1 MAFDTSVSGI
11 LSASADLGIIGNNI
25 ANAST
30 TGFKQSR
37 GEFTDIYAS
46 SLLGTAS
53 TAIGQGVKLNSVTQ
67 DFSQGNIEFT
77 NSSLDLA
84 INGNGFFR
92 LSNDGVATY
101 TRAGSFQVDRE
112 GYLVNASNMKLQGF
126 PIDEG
131 GNITGELTNI
141 RLSTQLID
149 PKATSQVEITANLD
163 SRADAPNV
171 GLQGPAILE
180 TVEIE
185 GEQVTRQVTI
195 SVQDGVDENG
205 DPVFKEVPQ
214 FYDFT
219 PFGDNAS
226 SPSPEMFNSST
237 SLTVYDGFGNPH
249 VLSLYFRKEDG
260 ALDADGNAVD
270 GEVWSVTALIDGV
283 EQPNAQLPG
292 DINYLVFGSNGKL
305 DTTDAGLYGGAAKLT
320 IPDWTPL
327 DSAGAA
333 NGAANETFTIDLS
346 TFTQFGADFAVG
358 SINQDGYATGQL
370 RGVEIDSSGI
380 LYTRYTNGQ
389 SRSQSQIAMASFTNP
404 NGLQP
409 VGDTNFVETFS
420 AGSPTITTP
429 GLSGTGAL
437 QSGALEAS
445 NVEITSQLVRMII
458 AQRNFQ
464 ANAQM
469 IQTED
474 AVTQTVINLR

>member
-1 MAFDTSVSGI
+1 
-11 LSASADLGIIGNNI
+11 
-25 ANAST
+25 
-30 TGFKQSR
+30 
-37 GEFTDIYAS
+37 
-46 SLLGTAS
+46 
-53 TAIGQGVKLNSVTQ
+53 
-67 DFSQGNIEFT
+67 
-77 NSSLDLA
+77 
-84 INGNGFFR
+84 
-92 LSNDGVATY
+92 
-101 TRAGSFQVDRE
+101 
-112 GYLVNASNMKLQGF
+112 
-126 PIDEG
+126 
-131 GNITGELTNI
+131 
-141 RLSTQLID
+141 
-149 PKATSQVEITANLD
+149 
-163 SRADAPNV
+163 
-171 GLQGPAILE
+171 
-180 TVEIE
+180 
-185 GEQVTRQVTI
+185 
-195 SVQDGVDENG
+195 
-205 DPVFKEVPQ
+205 

-260 ALDADGNAVD
+260 ALDADGNAVN

>member
-149 PKATSQVEITANLD
+149 PKATTQVEITANLD

-171 GLQGPAILE
+171 GLRGPAVLE
-180 TVEIE
+180 EVDDGNGGTITQQATDAE
-185 GEQVTRQVTI
+185 G
-195 SVQDGVDENG
+195 N
-205 DPVFKEVPQ
+205 PL

-260 ALDADGNAVD
+260 ALDADGNAVN

>member
-11 LSASADLGIIGNNI
+11 LAASGDLGIIGNNI

-30 TGFKQSR
+30 TGFKASR

-46 SLLGTAS
+46 SLLGTAG

-77 NSSLDLA
+77 NNSLDLA

-101 TRAGSFQVDRE
+101 TRAGSFQLDRE
-112 GYLVNASNMKLQGF
+112 GFLVNASNMKLQGF
-126 PIDEG
+126 PIDIA
-131 GNITGELTNI
+131 GNITGELTDI
-141 RLSTQLID
+141 QLSTQLID
-149 PKATSQVEITANLD
+149 PKATSQVVVTANLD
-163 SRADAPNV
+163 SRATSPNV
-171 GLQGPAILE
+171 ALRGPAVLE
-180 TVEIE
+180 D
-185 GEQVTRQVTI
+185 
-195 SVQDGVDENG
+195 DGNG
-205 DPVFKEVPQ
+205 GTQQATDADGNPL
-214 FYDFT
+214 FYEFT
-219 PFGDNAS
+219 PYGANPS

-249 VLSLYFRKEDG
+249 VLSLYFRKEEG
-260 ALDADGNAVD
+260 ILDGNGAAID

-283 EQPNAQLPG
+283 EQPNATMPG
-292 DINYLVFGSNGKL
+292 DLDYLVFGSNGKL
-305 DTTDAGLYGGAAKLT
+305 DTTVDGIYGGAAKLT
-320 IPDWTPL
+320 IPNWPPL
-327 DSAGAA
+327 DPEGNA
-333 NGAANETFTIDLS
+333 NGSEAQTFTIDLS

-358 SINQDGYATGQL
+358 SISQDGYATGQL

-389 SRSQSQIAMASFTNP
+389 SRQQSQIALASFTNP

-437 QSGALEAS
+437 QSGALESS
-445 NVEITSQLVRMII
+445 NVEITSQLVKMII

>member
-11 LSASADLGIIGNNI
+11 LAASGDLGIIGNNI

-30 TGFKQSR
+30 TGFKASR

-46 SLLGTAS
+46 SLLGTAG

-77 NSSLDLA
+77 NNSLDLA

-101 TRAGSFQVDRE
+101 TRAGSFQLDRE
-112 GYLVNASNMKLQGF
+112 GFLVNASNMKLQGF
-126 PIDEG
+126 PIDIA
-131 GNITGELTNI
+131 GNITGELTDI
-141 RLSTQLID
+141 QLSTQLID
-149 PKATSQVEITANLD
+149 PKATSQVVVTANLD
-163 SRADAPNV
+163 SRATSPNV
-171 GLQGPAILE
+171 ALRGPAVLD
-180 TVEIE
+180 V
-185 GEQVTRQVTI
+185 
-195 SVQDGVDENG
+195 NG
-205 DPVFKEVPQ
+205 NPTGG
-214 FYDFT
+214 FYEFT
-219 PFGDNAS
+219 PYGANPS

-237 SLTVYDGFGNPH
+237 SLTVFDGFGNPH
-249 VLSLYFRKEDG
+249 VLSLYFRKEEG
-260 ALDADGNAVD
+260 VLDANNAPVD

-283 EQPNAQLPG
+283 EQPNAVMPG
-292 DINYLVFGSNGKL
+292 DLDYLVFGSNGKL
-305 DTTDAGLYGGAAKLT
+305 DTTADGIYGGAAKLT
-320 IPDWTPL
+320 IPNWPPL
-327 DSAGAA
+327 DPEGNA
-333 NGAANETFTIDLS
+333 NGSEAQTFTIDLS

-358 SINQDGYATGQL
+358 SISQDGYATGQL

-389 SRSQSQIAMASFTNP
+389 SRQQSQIALASFTNP

-420 AGSPTITTP
+420 AGAPTITTP

-437 QSGALEAS
+437 QSGALESS
-445 NVEITSQLVRMII
+445 NVEITSQLVKMII

>member
-171 GLQGPAILE
+171 GLRGPAVLE
-180 TVEIE
+180 EVDDGNGGTITQQATDAE
-185 GEQVTRQVTI
+185 G
-195 SVQDGVDENG
+195 N
-205 DPVFKEVPQ
+205 PL

>member
-171 GLQGPAILE
+171 GLRGPAVLE
-180 TVEIE
+180 EVDD
-185 GEQVTRQVTI
+185 GNGGTI
-195 SVQDGVDENG
+195 TQQATDADGN
-205 DPVFKEVPQ
+205 PL

-237 SLTVYDGFGNPH
+237 SLTVYDGFGNPQ
-249 VLSLYFRKEDG
+249 VLSLYLRKEDG

>member
-171 GLQGPAILE
+171 GLRGPAVLE
-180 TVEIE
+180 EVDD
-185 GEQVTRQVTI
+185 GNGGTI
-195 SVQDGVDENG
+195 TQQATDADGN
-205 DPVFKEVPQ
+205 PL

>member
-126 PIDEG
+126 PIDGG

-171 GLQGPAILE
+171 GLRGPAVLE
-180 TVEIE
+180 EVDD
-185 GEQVTRQVTI
+185 GNGGTI
-195 SVQDGVDENG
+195 TQQATDADGN
-205 DPVFKEVPQ
+205 PL

-219 PFGDNAS
+219 PFGNNAS

>member
-171 GLQGPAILE
+171 GLRGPAVLE
-180 TVEIE
+180 EVDDGNGGTITQQATDAE
-185 GEQVTRQVTI
+185 G
-195 SVQDGVDENG
+195 N
-205 DPVFKEVPQ
+205 PL

-249 VLSLYFRKEDG
+249 VLSLYFRKEEG
-260 ALDADGNAVD
+260 ALDADGNAVN

>member
-30 TGFKQSR
+30 TGFKGSR

-46 SLLGTAS
+46 SLLGTAG

-77 NSSLDLA
+77 NNSLDLA

-92 LSNDGVATY
+92 MSNDGVATY
-101 TRAGSFQVDRE
+101 TRAGSFQLDRE

-126 PIDEG
+126 PIDDE
-131 GNITGELTNI
+131 GNITGELTDI
-141 RLSTQLID
+141 QLSTQLID
-149 PKATSQVEITANLD
+149 PQATEQVTMTANLD
-163 SRADAPNV
+163 SR
-171 GLQGPAILE
+171 E
-180 TVEIE
+180 TTP
-185 GEQVTRQVTI
+185 GFGWTG
-195 SVQDGVDENG
+195 SLS
-205 DPVFKEVPQ
+205 PQ
-214 FYDFT
+214 EF
-219 PFGDNAS
+219 NA
-226 SPSPEMFNSST
+226 ST
-237 SLTVYDGFGNPH
+237 SLTVYDGLGNPH
-249 VLSLYFRKEDG
+249 VMSLYFIKT
-260 ALDADGNAVD
+260 ADNSFDVRAY
-270 GEVWSVTALIDGV
+270 IDGV
-283 EQPNAQLPG
+283 EQNLDESATVAGAGGNERSITFSQAGELATGGTMTVKGWTPG
-292 DINYLVFGSNGKL
+292 
-305 DTTDAGLYGGAAKLT
+305 GGAAVQD
-320 IPDWTPL
+320 ID
-327 DSAGAA
+327 
-333 NGAANETFTIDLS
+333 IDLN

-358 SINQDGYATGQL
+358 SIVQDGYATGQL

-389 SRSQSQIAMASFTNP
+389 SRQQSQIALASFTNP

-420 AGSPTITTP
+420 AGAPTITTP

-437 QSGALEAS
+437 QSGALESS
-445 NVEITSQLVRMII
+445 NVEITSQLVKMII